1 MIAPSSTLAESRKV
15 LAETEDVLKR
25 FSLVASQLEDELEK
39 QEMLRTRDLL
49 RTRIASYRRL
59 MQSLN
64 DYLVELSDTE
74 ELKDAADDGTA
85 AQLVQQ
91 LKSAIEKDLSELE
104 TKLAK
109 VIESMTKVESMSD
122 SENR

>member
-1 MIAPSSTLAESRKV
+1 
-15 LAETEDVLKR
+15 
-25 FSLVASQLEDELEK
+25 
-39 QEMLRTRDLL
+39 MLRTRDLL

>member
-1 MIAPSSTLAESRKV
+1 
-15 LAETEDVLKR
+15 
-25 FSLVASQLEDELEK
+25 
-39 QEMLRTRDLL
+39 
-49 RTRIASYRRL
+49 